1 MGRGLT
7 INRDKIMT
15 IASGDRL
22 PDATF
27 RTMTEAGPKPITT
40 AEIFAGKTMVLFGV
54 PGAFTP
60 TCHKTHLP
68 GFLKEA
74 EAFKA
79 KGVDGIAVVAVN
91 DPFVMDAWAEATGG
105 KGTLTFLSDGAA
117 EFAKAAGL
125 DVDLSANGMGIRCK
139 RFSALIE
146 NGVVKQMNIEP
157 APGVNASSAETLIC
171 QL

>member
-1 MGRGLT
+1 MP
-7 INRDKIMT
+7 
-15 IASGDRL
+15 IASGERL
-22 PDATF
+22 PDVTL
-27 RTMTEAGPKPITT
+27 RTMTETGPKPITT
-40 AEIFAGKTMVLFGV
+40 AEIFSGKTIVLFGV

-91 DPFVMDAWAEATGG
+91 DPFVMGMWAKETGG
-105 KGTLTFLSDGAA
+105 EGVITFLADGSAD
-117 EFAKAAGL
+117 FAKATGL
-125 DVDLSANGMGIRCK
+125 DIDLSAGGLGIRCR
-139 RFSALIE
+139 RFSMLVE
-146 NGVVKQMNIEP
+146 DGVVQKLNIEE
-157 APGVNASSAETLIC
+157 APGKAELSSAETLIC

>member
-1 MGRGLT
+1 MP
-7 INRDKIMT
+7 

-22 PDATF
+22 PDVTF
-27 RTMTEAGPKPITT
+27 RTMTETGPKPVTT

-79 KGVDGIAVVAVN
+79 KGVAGIAVVAVN
-91 DPFVMDAWAEATGG
+91 DPFVMGMWAKDTGG
-105 KGTLTFLSDGAA
+105 EGVITFLADGNA
-117 EFAKAAGL
+117 EFAKATGL
-125 DVDLSANGMGIRCK
+125 DVDLAAAGLGVRCR
-139 RFSALIE
+139 RFSMLVE
-146 NGVVKQMNIEP
+146 DGVVKTINIEP
-157 APGVNASSAETLIC
+157 APGVDVSSAATLIC

>member
-1 MGRGLT
+1 MP
-7 INRDKIMT
+7 
-15 IASGDRL
+15 IASGDHL
-22 PDATF
+22 PDITF
-27 RTMTEAGPKPITT
+27 RTMTETGPKPVTT

-79 KGVDGIAVVAVN
+79 KGVAGIAVVAVN
-91 DPFVMDAWAEATGG
+91 DPFVMGMWAKDTGG
-105 KGTLTFLSDGAA
+105 EGVITFLADGNA
-117 EFAKAAGL
+117 EFAKATGL
-125 DVDLSANGMGIRCK
+125 DVDLAAAGLGVRCR
-139 RFSALIE
+139 RFSMLVE
-146 NGVVKQMNIEP
+146 DGVVKTINIEP
-157 APGVNASSAETLIC
+157 APGVDVSSAATLIC